1 MFQGW
6 ENFYL
11 LVGSAAGALV
21 GIMFIVITLTA
32 GYESKRKDIGSR
44 VYNTPIVFHFSVILS
59 VSIISA
65 VPELPTR
72 LTTALL
78 IISAAFGLAYS
89 LTTTIRMISADWQ
102 PLPDLS
108 DKLFYG
114 VLPSLVYLILGVAS
128 LLPTAPFALDI
139 IGASMVAMLLI
150 GIRNAWDLATYL
162 VLHPHGPD
170 TGKHKS

>member
-6 ENFYL
+6 DNFYL

-32 GYESKRKDIGSR
+32 GYESKNKAIGSR

-65 VPELPTR
+65 VPGLPIR
-72 LTTALL
+72 FVTALL
-78 IISAAFGLAYS
+78 VICAAIGLAYS
-89 LTTTIRMISADWQ
+89 LTTTIRMIGANWQ

-114 VLPSLVYLILGVAS
+114 VFPSLAYLVLGVAS
-128 LLPTAPFALDI
+128 LLPAAPFALDA
-139 IGASMVAMLLI
+139 IGASMLAMLLI
-150 GIRNAWDLATYL
+150 GIRNAWDLATYF
-162 VLHPHGPD
+162 VLHPYTPGA
-170 TGKHKS
+170 GKRKS